1 MQDEGT
7 SFGSYKINPLIGALP
22 TFTEDACKEEESVGA
37 TCTLPEIE
45 TQSLVGD
52 LVTRFVVGDR
62 VTVNASCGDNCFS
75 GGEVGTVV
83 GITLSGNPFVRFTSE
98 DNPDSLAL
106 LPSGI
111 HDAVMASED
120 LDLAVATASRIKR
133 SSQTREE
140 QRPRYS
146 ASTPK
151 QFA

>member
-45 TQSLVGD
+45 TQSLVGE

-83 GITLSGNPFVRFTSE
+83 GITLSGNEMGLTLEEVDALPEAERRSRQEAAGARFLGWGAHYVIATVADLPAVLGQIE
-98 DNPDSLAL
+98 GRLAR
-106 LPSGI
+106 G
-111 HDAVMASED
+111 E
-120 LDLAVATASRIKR
+120 
-133 SSQTREE
+133 
-140 QRPRYS
+140 RP
-146 ASTPK
+146 
-151 QFA
+151 